1 MYIREAATSAARLDP
16 TSIRMVGMDREL
28 RVAGDLAA
36 VLTVPAQPRLGL
48 VPLHP
53 ASGPS
58 RDTPL
63 IRHLADALPPI
74 GVAVLRY
81 DRRPGEDIP
90 FPVQV
95 ADAAAAVAELR
106 RAIDP
111 ALPIVLW
118 GFSQGAWVALLAARE
133 LGAAGIVVVGAS
145 GVSPALQ
152 MRDASARRIREAGFG
167 EAAVEQ
173 MMSARLAC
181 EDVLRGGGDPVAAQ
195 GLLDAAASAPWWPQ
209 AWLPPAIS
217 RPPAMEWPD
226 MDFDPAPLVR
236 ALPCPL
242 LAVVG
247 DGDRWVPYDE
257 SLAVLR
263 TAPDVEV
270 LHVAG
275 GDHAPTED
283 GEGMGAPLP
292 GYEAGLIDWIERRMA
307 G

>member
-1 MYIREAATSAARLDP
+1 
-16 TSIRMVGMDREL
+16 MDREL

-36 VLTVPAQPRLGL
+36 VLTVPAEPRLGL

-118 GFSQGAWVALLAARE
+118 GFSQGAWVALLAANE
-133 LGAAGIVVVGAS
+133 LAVAGVVVVGAS

-152 MRDASARRIREAGFG
+152 MRYTSARQLREAGFD
-167 EAAVEQ
+167 AADVED
-173 MMSARLAC
+173 MLDVRTTC
-181 EDVLRGGGDPVAAQ
+181 EEVLRGGGDLAAAQ
-195 GLLDAAASAPWWPQ
+195 RALDAAAERPWWPQ
-209 AWLPPAIS
+209 AWLPPTIS
-217 RPPAMEWPD
+217 RPTASEGLD
-226 MDFDPAPLVR
+226 MDFDPAPLVQ
-236 ALPCPL
+236 ALACPL

-247 DGDRWVPYDE
+247 DDDRWVPHAE

-263 TAPDVEV
+263 TATDVEV

-275 GDHAPTED
+275 GDHAPTVDGD
-283 GEGMGAPLP
+283 GEGTLLP
-292 GYEAGLIDWIERRMA
+292 GYEAGLIDWIERRVA
-307 G
+307 RPSRR